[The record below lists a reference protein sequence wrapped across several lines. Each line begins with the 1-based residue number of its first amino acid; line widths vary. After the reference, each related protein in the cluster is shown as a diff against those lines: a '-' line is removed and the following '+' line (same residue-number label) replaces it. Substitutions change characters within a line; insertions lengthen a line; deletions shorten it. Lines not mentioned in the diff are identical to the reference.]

1 MSINNNRP
9 FFRDSITDGW
19 TKKDWAL
26 NLIPLGGIA
35 FVAYE
40 IGSACLSSRDRT
52 AKISEDFFKSP
63 IQTTLKKIAQ
73 CLWVPIVACGVLKL
87 VCFIVKDCWN
97 RCFPPANN
105 RPREES
111 HQVLESMLPS

>member
-35 FVAYE
+35 SVAYE

-52 AKISEDFFKSP
+52 AKISEDFSNHPFRLLSKKS
-63 IQTTLKKIAQ
+63 LNVFGFLLLLAEF
-73 CLWVPIVACGVLKL
+73 L
-87 VCFIVKDCWN
+87 
-97 RCFPPANN
+97 
-105 RPREES
+105 S
-111 HQVLESMLPS
+111 